1 MVIFIILYYMTEWI
15 IMTEPEYIKPS
26 EYARRMSIEYHTV
39 IRKYHRGEISGV
51 QDPSGTIRV
60 ENPFYG
66 PQSSGKTGGVRVVL
80 YARVS
85 SSTNKPSLDGQID
98 RLRSYAAARGYT
110 IVGEEREIASGL
122 NDQRRRL
129 CRILKGDDWDVLL
142 VEHKDRLTRFGW
154 GYIETLLAKT
164 EQRAESVNMTDD
176 KNREIV
182 DDLISIITSFCG
194 KIYGANRKAKT
205 MRIIHNLE
213 DDKNE
218 E

>member
-1 MVIFIILYYMTEWI
+1 
-15 IMTEPEYIKPS
+15 MTEPEYIKPS
-26 EYARRMSIEYHTV
+26 EYARRMRLEYHTV
-39 IRKYHRGEISGV
+39 IRKYHRGEIPGV
-51 QDPSGTIRV
+51 QDPSGTIRP
-60 ENPFYG
+60 ENPFHE
-66 PQSSGKTGGVRVVL
+66 PQSSDKTGRVRVVL

-110 IVGEEREIASGL
+110 IVSEEREVASGL
-122 NDQRRRL
+122 NDPLRIL
-129 CRILKGDDWDVLL
+129 ERILKGSDWDVLL

-154 GYIETLLAKT
+154 GYIQALLAKT
-164 EQRAESVNMTDD
+164 GQRVESVNTTDD
-176 KNREIV
+176 KNKEIV